1 MMRRMTTFV
10 PLVLGAA
17 ALALTCW
24 RLLPAVWA
32 CEVGDPVVEV
42 IASWP
47 RDQYLLVCFQGA
59 QGAVSPA
66 ARPLEK
72 AVKAYGTRANV
83 KLVSSPVKG
92 QGAEGAP
99 AVLVSPLGMVLA
111 CFDSAPA
118 EGEVK
123 ALFES
128 PARGDLVRSLQK
140 NKAVFLCLMDGK
152 SDAGKKTVQVLKSA
166 LELTRQLSD
175 APTDFV
181 VLDPSAPGEKYL
193 VRNVSLQAPSQA
205 TGEPLV
211 ALLCGNGRVADIT
224 VGVPTEE
231 QIVDRLQ
238 RIYRDSGLVDPSR
251 FGEDLLLVW

>member
-1 MMRRMTTFV
+1 
-10 PLVLGAA
+10 
-17 ALALTCW
+17 
-24 RLLPAVWA
+24 
-32 CEVGDPVVEV
+32 
-42 IASWP
+42 
-47 RDQYLLVCFQGA
+47 
-59 QGAVSPA
+59 
-66 ARPLEK
+66 
-72 AVKAYGTRANV
+72 
-83 KLVSSPVKG
+83 
-92 QGAEGAP
+92 
-99 AVLVSPLGMVLA
+99 MVLA